1 MTEES
6 KKNSQL
12 VASWAQFVAIC
23 IGIGTVLLYMG
34 RKDQQLATTSEQ
46 VKELSNIVSDL
57 AKAQVGFTLTDQQT
71 SERLR
76 ELAARLDRLERS
88 KS

>member
-1 MTEES
+1 MTEDS

-23 IGIGTVLLYMG
+23 IGIGTVLMQMG

-46 VKELSNIVSDL
+46 VKELSSIVSDL
-57 AKAQVGFTLTDQQT
+57 AKAQVGFTLTDKQT
-71 SERLR
+71 EERLR
-76 ELAARLDRLERS
+76 DLAARLDRLERS

>member
-1 MTEES
+1 MNES
-6 KKNSQL
+6 AKQNSQL

-23 IGIGTVLLYMG
+23 IGIGTVLLNMG

-46 VKELSNIVSDL
+46 VKELSSSVSDL
-57 AKAQVGFTLTDQQT
+57 AKAQVGFNLTDQQT

-76 ELAARLDRLERS
+76 ELAARLDRLERTS
-88 KS
+88 K

>member
-12 VASWAQFVAIC
+12 VASWAQFVALC
-23 IGIGTVLLYMG
+23 IGIGTVLVYMG

-46 VKELSNIVSDL
+46 VKELSDIVSDL
-57 AKAQVGFTLTDQQT
+57 AKAQVGFTLTDKQIE
-71 SERLR
+71 ERLR
-76 ELAARLDRLERS
+76 ELAGRLDRLERS

>member
-23 IGIGTVLLYMG
+23 IGIGTVLVYMG

-46 VKELSNIVSDL
+46 VKELSDIVSDL
-57 AKAQVGFTLTDQQT
+57 AKAQVGFTLTDKQIE
-71 SERLR
+71 ERLR
-76 ELAARLDRLERS
+76 ELAGRLDRLERS

>member
-23 IGIGTVLLYMG
+23 IGIGTVLMNMG

>member
-1 MTEES
+1 MTEDG
-6 KKNSQL
+6 KRNSQL

-23 IGIGTVLLYMG
+23 IGIGTVLVQMG
-34 RKDQQLATTSEQ
+34 RKDQQLETTSEQ

-71 SERLR
+71 AERLR
-76 ELAARLDRLERS
+76 DLAARLDRLERS

>member
-23 IGIGTVLLYMG
+23 IGIGTVLMYMG

-46 VKELSNIVSDL
+46 VKELSSIVSDL

>member
-1 MTEES
+1 MTEDS
-6 KKNSQL
+6 KNKSQL
-12 VASWAQFVAIC
+12 IASWAQFVAIC
-23 IGIGTVLLYMG
+23 IGIGTVLLNMG

-46 VKELSNIVSDL
+46 VKELSSIVSDL

-76 ELAARLDRLERS
+76 ELAARLDRLERTNR
-88 KS
+88 

>member
-1 MTEES
+1 MTEDG

-23 IGIGTVLLYMG
+23 IGIGTVLMNMG

-46 VKELSNIVSDL
+46 VKELSSIVSDL

-71 SERLR
+71 AERLR
-76 ELAARLDRLERS
+76 DLAARLDRLERS
-88 KS
+88 KQ